1 MNFSPGYLKAFRFT
15 LLGEGMSEWAERAL
29 MVEETRAILDKY
41 PQFNATLFDAD
52 SAVLTL
58 IRKVNISVF
67 SILENLNMSYFI
79 VRGII
84 SNNFRILFSNCI
96 KSKQFSRLRCSTSEI
111 SIGKVQAIN
120 NSMFFLGRYWSSR
133 LDRSNGWLSRRG
145 VHRVHLQL
153 RGRHNHDLRDHIDLL
168 L

>member
-29 MVEETRAILDKY
+29 MVEETRAILNKY

-58 IRKVNISVF
+58 IRKANIQVF
-67 SILENLNMSYFI
+67 AILDSFNMSSFI

-84 SNNFRILFSNCI
+84 ISNI
-96 KSKQFSRLRCSTSEI
+96 
-111 SIGKVQAIN
+111 
-120 NSMFFLGRYWSSR
+120 FF
-133 LDRSNGWLSRRG
+133 
-145 VHRVHLQL
+145 
-153 RGRHNHDLRDHIDLL
+153 
-168 L
+168 